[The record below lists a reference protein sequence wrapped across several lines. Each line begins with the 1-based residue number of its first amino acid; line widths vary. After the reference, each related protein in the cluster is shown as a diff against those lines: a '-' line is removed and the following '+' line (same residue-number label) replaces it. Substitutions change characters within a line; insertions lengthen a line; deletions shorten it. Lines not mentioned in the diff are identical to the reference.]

1 MWTYILRRLLQ
12 AIPTLLIISLLIF
25 SLLYV
30 TPGDPVDLILGT
42 EDGTVSEEQRAVVEE
57 QWGLDK
63 PFLVRYVNFVV
74 NACKGD
80 LGTSYATNQDVF
92 DSVMTRMPATL
103 KLAAFSMLLALVV
116 SVPLGILA
124 ALKHN
129 SIWDSLATALAT
141 VGVSLPKF
149 WFGLVLMIVFSLR
162 LGWLPSTGSAELSE
176 GLGTFL
182 SYIIMPAA
190 SLALGMAATQTR
202 MIRSSMLDVLNQDY
216 VRYARSK
223 GLRERVVIWGH
234 ALKNAM
240 IPVITVIGGEVG
252 GLLGGAVVT
261 ESIFSWPGVGRL
273 MMNSISK
280 RDYPMIQGITLMLCI
295 SYLLVNL
302 LIDIVYAWVDPR
314 IRLDK
319 KSSGGPVMRDK
330 KKKVDPVQKGASG
343 EIGLESLPVTT
354 YWTDVVRRFRK
365 NKIAVVGLVM
375 LLIIVILCA
384 GAPLFTKYDPIL
396 DMDLLNQL
404 KPPGSEGHILGTDN
418 LGRDIWSRLLYGG
431 RTSVLTGLTVALITG
446 AIGVAIG
453 LISGYF
459 GGIVETILMRMTD
472 IMLSFPFLIIAIAIM
487 AALGSS
493 QRNII
498 LALAIVGWPRFAR
511 LTRGQVLAVKNS
523 EYVESAKVAGFGNA
537 RIILNHILPNCMGP
551 IIIQATLAVGGAI
564 LSASSLTYLG
574 LGADAAAPDWGV
586 MLSQGRQYLQSE
598 AYLTIIPGLAI
609 SVTVLAMNW
618 IGDGLRDAFD
628 PKMRK

>member
-63 PFLVRYVNFVV
+63 PFLIRYVNFVV

-261 ESIFSWPGVGRL
+261 ESIFSWPGVERL

-319 KSSGGPVMRDK
+319 KS
-330 KKKVDPVQKGASG
+330 
-343 EIGLESLPVTT
+343 
-354 YWTDVVRRFRK
+354 
-365 NKIAVVGLVM
+365 
-375 LLIIVILCA
+375 
-384 GAPLFTKYDPIL
+384 
-396 DMDLLNQL
+396 
-404 KPPGSEGHILGTDN
+404 
-418 LGRDIWSRLLYGG
+418 
-431 RTSVLTGLTVALITG
+431 
-446 AIGVAIG
+446 
-453 LISGYF
+453 
-459 GGIVETILMRMTD
+459 
-472 IMLSFPFLIIAIAIM
+472 
-487 AALGSS
+487 
-493 QRNII
+493 
-498 LALAIVGWPRFAR
+498 
-511 LTRGQVLAVKNS
+511 
-523 EYVESAKVAGFGNA
+523 
-537 RIILNHILPNCMGP
+537 
-551 IIIQATLAVGGAI
+551 
-564 LSASSLTYLG
+564 
-574 LGADAAAPDWGV
+574 
-586 MLSQGRQYLQSE
+586 
-598 AYLTIIPGLAI
+598 
-609 SVTVLAMNW
+609 
-618 IGDGLRDAFD
+618 
-628 PKMRK
+628 

>member
-103 KLAAFSMLLALVV
+103 KLAAFS
-116 SVPLGILA
+116 

-319 KSSGGPVMRDK
+319 KS
-330 KKKVDPVQKGASG
+330 
-343 EIGLESLPVTT
+343 
-354 YWTDVVRRFRK
+354 
-365 NKIAVVGLVM
+365 
-375 LLIIVILCA
+375 
-384 GAPLFTKYDPIL
+384 
-396 DMDLLNQL
+396 
-404 KPPGSEGHILGTDN
+404 
-418 LGRDIWSRLLYGG
+418 
-431 RTSVLTGLTVALITG
+431 
-446 AIGVAIG
+446 
-453 LISGYF
+453 
-459 GGIVETILMRMTD
+459 
-472 IMLSFPFLIIAIAIM
+472 
-487 AALGSS
+487 
-493 QRNII
+493 
-498 LALAIVGWPRFAR
+498 
-511 LTRGQVLAVKNS
+511 
-523 EYVESAKVAGFGNA
+523 
-537 RIILNHILPNCMGP
+537 
-551 IIIQATLAVGGAI
+551 
-564 LSASSLTYLG
+564 
-574 LGADAAAPDWGV
+574 
-586 MLSQGRQYLQSE
+586 
-598 AYLTIIPGLAI
+598 
-609 SVTVLAMNW
+609 
-618 IGDGLRDAFD
+618 
-628 PKMRK
+628 

>member
-1 MWTYILRRLLQ
+1 MWTYIVRRLLQ

-25 SLLYV
+25 SLLYI

-42 EDGTVSEEQRAVVEE
+42 EDGTVSDEQRAVVEE

-63 PFLVRYVNFVV
+63 PFLVRYVDFVV

-103 KLAAFSMLLALVV
+103 KLAAFSMLLALMV

-149 WFGLVLMIVFSLR
+149 WFGLVLMIFFSLR

-302 LIDIVYAWVDPR
+302 FIDIVYAWVDPR

-319 KSSGGPVMRDK
+319 KS
-330 KKKVDPVQKGASG
+330 
-343 EIGLESLPVTT
+343 
-354 YWTDVVRRFRK
+354 
-365 NKIAVVGLVM
+365 
-375 LLIIVILCA
+375 
-384 GAPLFTKYDPIL
+384 
-396 DMDLLNQL
+396 
-404 KPPGSEGHILGTDN
+404 
-418 LGRDIWSRLLYGG
+418 
-431 RTSVLTGLTVALITG
+431 
-446 AIGVAIG
+446 
-453 LISGYF
+453 
-459 GGIVETILMRMTD
+459 
-472 IMLSFPFLIIAIAIM
+472 
-487 AALGSS
+487 
-493 QRNII
+493 
-498 LALAIVGWPRFAR
+498 
-511 LTRGQVLAVKNS
+511 
-523 EYVESAKVAGFGNA
+523 
-537 RIILNHILPNCMGP
+537 
-551 IIIQATLAVGGAI
+551 
-564 LSASSLTYLG
+564 
-574 LGADAAAPDWGV
+574 
-586 MLSQGRQYLQSE
+586 
-598 AYLTIIPGLAI
+598 
-609 SVTVLAMNW
+609 
-618 IGDGLRDAFD
+618 
-628 PKMRK
+628 

>member
-63 PFLVRYVNFVV
+63 PFLVRYVDFVV
-74 NACKGD
+74 NACNGD

-149 WFGLVLMIVFSLR
+149 WFGLVLMIFFSLR

-302 LIDIVYAWVDPR
+302 FIDIVYAWVDPR

-319 KSSGGPVMRDK
+319 KS
-330 KKKVDPVQKGASG
+330 
-343 EIGLESLPVTT
+343 
-354 YWTDVVRRFRK
+354 
-365 NKIAVVGLVM
+365 
-375 LLIIVILCA
+375 
-384 GAPLFTKYDPIL
+384 
-396 DMDLLNQL
+396 
-404 KPPGSEGHILGTDN
+404 
-418 LGRDIWSRLLYGG
+418 
-431 RTSVLTGLTVALITG
+431 
-446 AIGVAIG
+446 
-453 LISGYF
+453 
-459 GGIVETILMRMTD
+459 
-472 IMLSFPFLIIAIAIM
+472 
-487 AALGSS
+487 
-493 QRNII
+493 
-498 LALAIVGWPRFAR
+498 
-511 LTRGQVLAVKNS
+511 
-523 EYVESAKVAGFGNA
+523 
-537 RIILNHILPNCMGP
+537 
-551 IIIQATLAVGGAI
+551 
-564 LSASSLTYLG
+564 
-574 LGADAAAPDWGV
+574 
-586 MLSQGRQYLQSE
+586 
-598 AYLTIIPGLAI
+598 
-609 SVTVLAMNW
+609 
-618 IGDGLRDAFD
+618 
-628 PKMRK
+628 

>member
-63 PFLVRYVNFVV
+63 PFLVRYVDFVV

-92 DSVMTRMPATL
+92 DSVMARMPATL

-149 WFGLVLMIVFSLR
+149 WFGLVLMIFFSLR

-176 GLGTFL
+176 GLGPFL

-302 LIDIVYAWVDPR
+302 FIDIVYAWVDPR

-319 KSSGGPVMRDK
+319 KS
-330 KKKVDPVQKGASG
+330 
-343 EIGLESLPVTT
+343 
-354 YWTDVVRRFRK
+354 
-365 NKIAVVGLVM
+365 
-375 LLIIVILCA
+375 
-384 GAPLFTKYDPIL
+384 
-396 DMDLLNQL
+396 
-404 KPPGSEGHILGTDN
+404 
-418 LGRDIWSRLLYGG
+418 
-431 RTSVLTGLTVALITG
+431 
-446 AIGVAIG
+446 
-453 LISGYF
+453 
-459 GGIVETILMRMTD
+459 
-472 IMLSFPFLIIAIAIM
+472 
-487 AALGSS
+487 
-493 QRNII
+493 
-498 LALAIVGWPRFAR
+498 
-511 LTRGQVLAVKNS
+511 
-523 EYVESAKVAGFGNA
+523 
-537 RIILNHILPNCMGP
+537 
-551 IIIQATLAVGGAI
+551 
-564 LSASSLTYLG
+564 
-574 LGADAAAPDWGV
+574 
-586 MLSQGRQYLQSE
+586 
-598 AYLTIIPGLAI
+598 
-609 SVTVLAMNW
+609 
-618 IGDGLRDAFD
+618 
-628 PKMRK
+628 

>member
-1 MWTYILRRLLQ
+1 MWTYIVRRLLQ

-25 SLLYV
+25 SLLYI

-63 PFLVRYVNFVV
+63 PFLVRYVDFVV

-149 WFGLVLMIVFSLR
+149 WFGLVLMIFFSLR

-302 LIDIVYAWVDPR
+302 FIDIVYAWVDPR

-319 KSSGGPVMRDK
+319 KS
-330 KKKVDPVQKGASG
+330 
-343 EIGLESLPVTT
+343 
-354 YWTDVVRRFRK
+354 
-365 NKIAVVGLVM
+365 
-375 LLIIVILCA
+375 
-384 GAPLFTKYDPIL
+384 
-396 DMDLLNQL
+396 
-404 KPPGSEGHILGTDN
+404 
-418 LGRDIWSRLLYGG
+418 
-431 RTSVLTGLTVALITG
+431 
-446 AIGVAIG
+446 
-453 LISGYF
+453 
-459 GGIVETILMRMTD
+459 
-472 IMLSFPFLIIAIAIM
+472 
-487 AALGSS
+487 
-493 QRNII
+493 
-498 LALAIVGWPRFAR
+498 
-511 LTRGQVLAVKNS
+511 
-523 EYVESAKVAGFGNA
+523 
-537 RIILNHILPNCMGP
+537 
-551 IIIQATLAVGGAI
+551 
-564 LSASSLTYLG
+564 
-574 LGADAAAPDWGV
+574 
-586 MLSQGRQYLQSE
+586 
-598 AYLTIIPGLAI
+598 
-609 SVTVLAMNW
+609 
-618 IGDGLRDAFD
+618 
-628 PKMRK
+628 

>member
-1 MWTYILRRLLQ
+1 MWTYIVRRLLQ
-12 AIPTLLIISLLIF
+12 AIPTLFIISLLIF
-25 SLLYV
+25 SLLYI

-63 PFLVRYVNFVV
+63 PFLVRYVDFVV

-103 KLAAFSMLLALVV
+103 KLAAFSMLLALMV

-149 WFGLVLMIVFSLR
+149 WFGLVLMIFFSLR

-302 LIDIVYAWVDPR
+302 FIDIVYAWVDPR

-319 KSSGGPVMRDK
+319 KS
-330 KKKVDPVQKGASG
+330 
-343 EIGLESLPVTT
+343 
-354 YWTDVVRRFRK
+354 
-365 NKIAVVGLVM
+365 
-375 LLIIVILCA
+375 
-384 GAPLFTKYDPIL
+384 
-396 DMDLLNQL
+396 
-404 KPPGSEGHILGTDN
+404 
-418 LGRDIWSRLLYGG
+418 
-431 RTSVLTGLTVALITG
+431 
-446 AIGVAIG
+446 
-453 LISGYF
+453 
-459 GGIVETILMRMTD
+459 
-472 IMLSFPFLIIAIAIM
+472 
-487 AALGSS
+487 
-493 QRNII
+493 
-498 LALAIVGWPRFAR
+498 
-511 LTRGQVLAVKNS
+511 
-523 EYVESAKVAGFGNA
+523 
-537 RIILNHILPNCMGP
+537 
-551 IIIQATLAVGGAI
+551 
-564 LSASSLTYLG
+564 
-574 LGADAAAPDWGV
+574 
-586 MLSQGRQYLQSE
+586 
-598 AYLTIIPGLAI
+598 
-609 SVTVLAMNW
+609 
-618 IGDGLRDAFD
+618 
-628 PKMRK
+628 

>member
-63 PFLVRYVNFVV
+63 PFLVRYVDFVV

-92 DSVMTRMPATL
+92 DSVMVRMPATL

-149 WFGLVLMIVFSLR
+149 WFGLVLMIFFSLR

-319 KSSGGPVMRDK
+319 KS
-330 KKKVDPVQKGASG
+330 
-343 EIGLESLPVTT
+343 
-354 YWTDVVRRFRK
+354 
-365 NKIAVVGLVM
+365 
-375 LLIIVILCA
+375 
-384 GAPLFTKYDPIL
+384 
-396 DMDLLNQL
+396 
-404 KPPGSEGHILGTDN
+404 
-418 LGRDIWSRLLYGG
+418 
-431 RTSVLTGLTVALITG
+431 
-446 AIGVAIG
+446 
-453 LISGYF
+453 
-459 GGIVETILMRMTD
+459 
-472 IMLSFPFLIIAIAIM
+472 
-487 AALGSS
+487 
-493 QRNII
+493 
-498 LALAIVGWPRFAR
+498 
-511 LTRGQVLAVKNS
+511 
-523 EYVESAKVAGFGNA
+523 
-537 RIILNHILPNCMGP
+537 
-551 IIIQATLAVGGAI
+551 
-564 LSASSLTYLG
+564 
-574 LGADAAAPDWGV
+574 
-586 MLSQGRQYLQSE
+586 
-598 AYLTIIPGLAI
+598 
-609 SVTVLAMNW
+609 
-618 IGDGLRDAFD
+618 
-628 PKMRK
+628 

>member
-1 MWTYILRRLLQ
+1 MQ

-92 DSVMTRMPATL
+92 DSVITRMPATL

-319 KSSGGPVMRDK
+319 KS
-330 KKKVDPVQKGASG
+330 
-343 EIGLESLPVTT
+343 
-354 YWTDVVRRFRK
+354 
-365 NKIAVVGLVM
+365 
-375 LLIIVILCA
+375 
-384 GAPLFTKYDPIL
+384 
-396 DMDLLNQL
+396 
-404 KPPGSEGHILGTDN
+404 
-418 LGRDIWSRLLYGG
+418 
-431 RTSVLTGLTVALITG
+431 
-446 AIGVAIG
+446 
-453 LISGYF
+453 
-459 GGIVETILMRMTD
+459 
-472 IMLSFPFLIIAIAIM
+472 
-487 AALGSS
+487 
-493 QRNII
+493 
-498 LALAIVGWPRFAR
+498 
-511 LTRGQVLAVKNS
+511 
-523 EYVESAKVAGFGNA
+523 
-537 RIILNHILPNCMGP
+537 
-551 IIIQATLAVGGAI
+551 
-564 LSASSLTYLG
+564 
-574 LGADAAAPDWGV
+574 
-586 MLSQGRQYLQSE
+586 
-598 AYLTIIPGLAI
+598 
-609 SVTVLAMNW
+609 
-618 IGDGLRDAFD
+618 
-628 PKMRK
+628 